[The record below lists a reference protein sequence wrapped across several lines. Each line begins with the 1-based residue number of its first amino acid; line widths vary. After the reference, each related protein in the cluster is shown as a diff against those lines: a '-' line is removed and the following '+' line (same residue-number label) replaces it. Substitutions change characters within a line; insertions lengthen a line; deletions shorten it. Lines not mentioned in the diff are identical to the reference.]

1 MRNIS
6 ILPADTYTVLNKTI
20 ITDKDR
26 KLISMLYQPI
36 IGYTAVSLYYTLIDD
51 LDRLEIISDDLTH
64 YHLMTTMQ
72 LKLDDIVIAR
82 EKLEAVG
89 LLKTYMKKD
98 NINQYVY
105 LLFSPITPHDF
116 FNHPI
121 LNIVLYNNVGKKE
134 YDKLLNYFKVP
145 RLNLKEYDDITHSFD
160 EVFTSRVG
168 TITEE
173 MDDITKR
180 DSNNILINK
189 GIDFNTIISSIP
201 DSQLNKNCFNNDTRT
216 LINNLS

>member
-105 LLFSPITPHDF
+105 
-116 FNHPI
+116 
-121 LNIVLYNNVGKKE
+121 
-134 YDKLLNYFKVP
+134 
-145 RLNLKEYDDITHSFD
+145 R
-160 EVFTSRVG
+160 R
-168 TITEE
+168 
-173 MDDITKR
+173 
-180 DSNNILINK
+180 
-189 GIDFNTIISSIP
+189 
-201 DSQLNKNCFNNDTRT
+201 
-216 LINNLS
+216 

>member
-98 NINQYVY
+98 NINQFV
-105 LLFSPITPHDF
+105 I
-116 FNHPI
+116 
-121 LNIVLYNNVGKKE
+121 
-134 YDKLLNYFKVP
+134 
-145 RLNLKEYDDITHSFD
+145 
-160 EVFTSRVG
+160 
-168 TITEE
+168 
-173 MDDITKR
+173 
-180 DSNNILINK
+180 
-189 GIDFNTIISSIP
+189 
-201 DSQLNKNCFNNDTRT
+201 
-216 LINNLS
+216 